1 MVLEAQ
7 TALESIKNQL
17 NHVKLRQE
25 LARGLS
31 AHLVKSLPYLVL
43 LS

>member
-1 MVLEAQ
+1 MVLTAQ
-7 TALESIKNQL
+7 TALESIKNKIK
-17 NHVKLRQE
+17 HVMLSQE

-31 AHLVKSLPYLVL
+31 AHLAKSPPYL